1 MSILYLALIAG
12 SLFYLSRIILEFR
25 AYEMSVL
32 PEVESSEKK
41 IDRLESL
48 IESEVHKLADV
59 KQRVASVRGIRE
71 DLMREVEDING
82 KLLAEQTHYQALFLD
97 LQKRQFRGALARG
110 RKLVLR

>member
-1 MSILYLALIAG
+1 MSMLYLALIAG

-32 PEVESSEKK
+32 PEMENSEKK
-41 IDRLESL
+41 IDRLENL

-59 KQRVASVRGIRE
+59 KQRVASVRGVRE

>member
-1 MSILYLALIAG
+1 MLYLALIAG
-12 SLFYLSRIILEFR
+12 SLFYLSRTILEFR
-25 AYEMSVL
+25 AYEMSIL

-41 IDRLESL
+41 IDRLEDL

-59 KQRVASVRGIRE
+59 KLRVASIRGVRE
-71 DLMREVEDING
+71 DLMREVEDVNG

-97 LQKRQFRGALARG
+97 VQKRQFRGALARG

>member
-1 MSILYLALIAG
+1 MSMLYLALIAG

-25 AYEMSVL
+25 AYEMSIL
-32 PEVESSEKK
+32 PEVENSEKK
-41 IDRLESL
+41 IDRLEDL
-48 IESEVHKLADV
+48 IENEVHKLAEV
-59 KQRVASVRGIRE
+59 KMRVASIRGIRE
-71 DLMREVEDING
+71 DLMREAEDING